1 MKILLS
7 LLCLVSIPCFGQQ
20 LQYAT
25 RNHWEFSGSFSFAS
39 QSITTAVPRLSTSGR
54 VTGVSTSSRKVETTS
69 LQASPSIS
77 YFVHSDTGIG
87 LAIGISGAGEFA
99 QGTFA
104 GAFADANLRLVIKA
118 SPVINPYIEAFYGQN
133 WQVFYG
139 ASNSSASVAFPFY
152 GGRAGLRLAV
162 AQNALVNVGAQ
173 YSLGGTEGFSS
184 LVGFS
189 FYF

>member
-1 MKILLS
+1 MKYLFS

-39 QSITTAVPRLSTSGR
+39 QSVTPAVPRLSTSGR
-54 VTGVSTSSRKVETTS
+54 VTGVSTGFSKVQTTS
-69 LQASPSIS
+69 LQSSPSIS
-77 YFVHSDTGIG
+77 YFVFGDGVLGLSVGVTG
-87 LAIGISGAGEFA
+87 SGEFA
-99 QGTFA
+99 QGLFA
-104 GAFADANLRLVIKA
+104 GLYADGNIRFVIKA
-118 SPVINPYIEAFYGQN
+118 SPVVYPYIEGFYGQN

-139 ASNSSASVAFPFY
+139 TSNTSANAAFPFY